1 MTFALATIQN
11 NGKAAAA
18 LRTDGRLWPLQPVAH
33 ELGITDLPVRLI
45 DIFANWP
52 QTRTL
57 ITQIHDAIN
66 RGALSLELSL
76 RQDDAQLAIPL
87 EYPRKV
93 FCTGANYADHLAEMG
108 VSMEKTE
115 GLAPF
120 FYMKPA
126 STALTGPGRSVHI
139 PPGCADF
146 DWEVEVVMVFGRG
159 GRNIPIESALD
170 YIAGY
175 TLGVDFSARDL
186 FDAPRLPF
194 KYDFTLGKCQDRT
207 APIGPVIVPKEFV
220 DLENIDF
227 TLTVNG
233 VTKQASSTAHMIYS
247 LAEQIA
253 GISKAV
259 QIEAGDILFT
269 GSPAG
274 VGASRGESLNVGD
287 SVVVES
293 PLTGP
298 MEIIIQA
305 PLTETMHTHNSSGRR
320 TS

>member
-1 MTFALATIQN
+1 MSFSLASIQH
-11 NGKAAAA
+11 NGKVVAA
-18 LRTDGRLWPLQPVAH
+18 LRTNDRFWPLKAVAN
-33 ELGITDLPVRLI
+33 ELGIVGLPDSLI
-45 DIFANWP
+45 DIFTNWM
-52 QTRTL
+52 QTRSP
-57 ITQIHDAIN
+57 ITKIYEAISKDALPLN
-66 RGALSLELSL
+66 LSLV
-76 RQDDAQLAIPL
+76 QDKAQLAIPL
-87 EYPRKV
+87 GYPRKV

-108 VSMEKTE
+108 VHMEKVE
-115 GLAPF
+115 GRAPF

-126 STALTGPGRSVHI
+126 STALTGPGKTVHI
-139 PPGCADF
+139 PSGCTDF
-146 DWEVEVVMVFGRG
+146 DWEVEVVIVFGRS
-159 GRNIPIESALD
+159 GRNIPAESALD

-175 TLGVDFSARDL
+175 TLGIDFSARDL
-186 FDAPRLPF
+186 FDAPHLPF

-207 APIGPVIVPKEFV
+207 TPIGPVIVPKEFV

-227 TLTVNG
+227 TLAVNG
-233 VTKQASSTAHMIYS
+233 ITKQASSTSHMIYS

-274 VGASRGESLNVGD
+274 VGASRGESLNIGD

-293 PLTGP
+293 LPTGP

-305 PLTETMHTHNSSGRR
+305 PLAGTTETHSSL
-320 TS
+320 SKKAP

>member
-1 MTFALATIQN
+1 MSFALASIQD
-11 NGKAAAA
+11 NGKIIAA
-18 LRTDGRLWPLQPVAH
+18 LRGNDRFWPLNTAAST
-33 ELGITDLPVRLI
+33 LGITGLPDSLI
-45 DIFANWP
+45 DIFKNWMP
-52 QTRTL
+52 ARAL
-57 ITQIHDAIN
+57 ITQIDEAIKKN
-66 RGALSLELSL
+66 VLSVELSRTL
-76 RQDDAQLAIPL
+76 DEVQLAIPL

-108 VSMEKTE
+108 VSMEKVE
-115 GLAPF
+115 GQAPF

-126 STALTGPGRSVHI
+126 STALAGPGRTVHI
-139 PPGCADF
+139 PPRCADF
-146 DWEVEVVMVFGRG
+146 DWEIEVVMVFGRG

-175 TLGVDFSARDL
+175 TLGIDFSARDL
-186 FDAPRLPF
+186 FDAPHLPF

-220 DLENIDF
+220 DLENISF
-227 TLTVNG
+227 TLSVNG
-233 VTKQASSTAHMIYS
+233 VEKQASSTSHMIYS

-274 VGASRGESLNVGD
+274 VGAGRGESLKVGD

-293 PLTGP
+293 LLTGP

-305 PLTETMHTHNSSGRR
+305 PLTEFAEFY
-320 TS
+320 

>member
-1 MTFALATIQN
+1 MSFALASIQV
-11 NGKAAAA
+11 NGKVIAA
-18 LRTDGRLWPLQPVAH
+18 LRTNGRFWPLTTLASK
-33 ELGITDLPVRLI
+33 LGIAGLPDSLI
-45 DIFANWP
+45 EIFKHWT
-52 QTRTL
+52 QTRVL
-57 ITQIHDAIN
+57 ITQIADTIKKDV
-66 RGALSLELSL
+66 LSIELSWA
-76 RQDDAQLAIPL
+76 QDEVQLAIPL

-108 VSMEKTE
+108 VSMEKIE
-115 GLAPF
+115 SQGPF

-126 STALTGPGRSVHI
+126 STALAGPGRTVHI
-139 PPGCADF
+139 PPGCSDF
-146 DWEVEVVMVFGRG
+146 DWEIEVVMVFGRG

-170 YIAGY
+170 HIAGY
-175 TLGVDFSARDL
+175 TLGIDFSARDL
-186 FDAPRLPF
+186 FDAPHLPF

-220 DLENIDF
+220 DLENIGF
-227 TLTVNG
+227 SLSVNG
-233 VTKQASSTAHMIYS
+233 VKKQASSTSQMIYS

-274 VGASRGESLNVGD
+274 VGASRGESLSIGD

-293 PLTGP
+293 VLTGP

-305 PLTETMHTHNSSGRR
+305 PLTETADIY
-320 TS
+320 